1 MDYNLYYKTN
11 ADVFGKTPEKIL
23 VDYAK
28 LISKECPVLDIGAG
42 QGRNTIYLS
51 KLGYEVDAIDPS
63 SVSIN
68 LMKEIKKAEKLNFNT
83 FNTDFKNFTSNKNYS
98 AVLVFGLIQILDR
111 DEIELLKNKISSW
124 LKKDGLLF
132 ITSFLVS
139 DDSHERIR
147 NESKEIG
154 KNSYL
159 RPDGEKRTFF
169 EPNEIMKLFQE
180 YKSVY
185 YWEGLGPEHRHG
197 NRPVE
202 KHALVGAVFQKLD

>member
-1 MDYNLYYKTN
+1 MDYNLYYKINT
-11 ADVFGKTPEKIL
+11 DVFGKTPEKIL

-28 LISKECPVLDIGAG
+28 LISKEYPVLDIGAG

-68 LMKEIKKAEKLNFNT
+68 LMNENKKAEKLNLNT

-111 DEIELLKNKISSW
+111 DEIDLLKNKISSW
-124 LKKDGLLF
+124 LNKDGLLF
-132 ITSFLVS
+132 ITSFLVP
-139 DDSHERIR
+139 DDSHKRIR
-147 NESKEIG
+147 NESKAIG

-159 RPDGEKRTFF
+159 RPSGEKRTFF
-169 EPNEIMKLFQE
+169 EPGEVKKLFHE
-180 YKSVY
+180 YKAIH

-197 NRPVE
+197 NSPVE
-202 KHALVGAVFQKLD
+202 KHALVEAVFQKLK

>member
-23 VDYAK
+23 VDYVK
-28 LISKECPVLDIGAG
+28 LISKKYHVLDIGAG

-51 KLGYEVDAIDPS
+51 KLGYKVDAMDPS
-63 SVSIN
+63 SVSIK
-68 LMKEIKKAEKLNFNT
+68 MMDEIKNTEKLNFNT
-83 FNTDFKNFTSNKNYS
+83 FNKDFKNFKSNKNYS
-98 AVLVFGLIQILDR
+98 AVLAFGLIQILDR
-111 DEIELLKNKISSW
+111 DEIDLLKNKISSW

-132 ITSFLVS
+132 ITSFLIS
-139 DDSHERIR
+139 DDSHKRIK

-159 RPDGEKRTFF
+159 RPGGEKRTFF

-197 NRPVE
+197 NSPFER
-202 KHALVGAVFQKLD
+202 HALVEAVFRKLK